1 MAWWSHVSK
10 IVGHGLWHVF
20 IVRFCR
26 ACLWSGGCEKSRFM
40 TETPPNLTDRI
51 DVPCSTLFLVQFCGP
66 PLTAAKWSLTLTLTD
81 GRCAVNASRFC
92 QHAYRSGMET
102 EGIQLLII
110 YFTLACSWGSC
121 PRWPWLITASILKYI
136 CFLLNFVR
144 TLIQWWSP
152 SRSGNFKCVFCI
164 LARFFAC
171 AYVVKFIRDLRSL
184 WYD

>member
-1 MAWWSHVSK
+1 M
-10 IVGHGLWHVF
+10 
-20 IVRFCR
+20 
-26 ACLWSGGCEKSRFM
+26 
-40 TETPPNLTDRI
+40 
-51 DVPCSTLFLVQFCGP
+51 QFCGP

-121 PRWPWLITASILKYI
+121 PRWPWLITASIPKYI

-171 AYVVKFIRDLRSL
+171 AYVITPGTPGRFLDWPEGTSNSCFTVSQCLLGLSVKRYIATHLGLTKF
-184 WYD
+184 